1 MSRSRTYAFTL
12 DKYSNA
18 DWEYVCNLESCGNC
32 EYILASKTNKE
43 INGFIRFTNPKY
55 FNAVKKMLM
64 NATISKV
71 SNNDLFYKDMYSKR
85 KCFYES
91 GKNAKQT
98 KKSDVTELTE
108 MIEERDAMI
117 EKQNNII
124 NQHKDQLLEEKDKII
139 TLYKDQLTELIE
151 TFKECKENDS
161 EQIKQITNICK
172 TIARNS
178 PINNTNLNNTVNNK
192 FNLNF
197 FLNEQC
203 KDAINL
209 VDFAKSI
216 QIKLEDVLL
225 YKKLGHVQAVSE
237 IFDKAYKNLDL
248 NLRPMHCT
256 DVKREILYVRN
267 DDKWINDETKELS
280 ERAIEI
286 ISNNSFRE
294 LTLWK
299 EANPDYMMSEEKKE
313 EYIMILKH
321 LTGGSTD
328 KEMDENA
335 KKIIKNLSKSTHIV
349 KDSVV
354 NTI

>member
-1 MSRSRTYAFTL
+1 M
-12 DKYSNA
+12 
-18 DWEYVCNLESCGNC
+18 
-32 EYILASKTNKE
+32 
-43 INGFIRFTNPKY
+43 
-55 FNAVKKMLM
+55 
-64 NATISKV
+64 
-71 SNNDLFYKDMYSKR
+71 
-85 KCFYES
+85 
-91 GKNAKQT
+91 
-98 KKSDVTELTE
+98 
-108 MIEERDAMI
+108 
-117 EKQNNII
+117 
-124 NQHKDQLLEEKDKII
+124 
-139 TLYKDQLTELIE
+139 
-151 TFKECKENDS
+151 
-161 EQIKQITNICK
+161 
-172 TIARNS
+172 
-178 PINNTNLNNTVNNK
+178 NNTVNNK

-237 IFDKAYKNLDL
+237 IFDRAYNNLDL

-299 EANPDYMMSEEKKE
+299 EANPDYMMNEDKKQ

-321 LTGGSTD
+321 LMGGSTD
-328 KEMDENA
+328 KELDENA
-335 KKIIKNLSKSTHIV
+335 KKIIKNFSKSTHIV
-349 KDSVV
+349 KDTV